1 MRQDGLLGGVLA
13 RHALVG
19 GGRIAEGTFL
29 LHASLSQNGH
39 RPLQMK
45 LVRTHCEAF
54 RIFRELTSDMVHTCL
69 AYLKRYQCGAEMIS
83 ADLLDDRSPLA
94 FLMVADIIE
103 SIHQILPSLLLRR
116 SDDMGCK

>member
-13 RHALVG
+13 RHALEG
-19 GGRIAEGTFL
+19 GGMVAEGTFL

-45 LVRTHCEAF
+45 FVRTHCEAF

-69 AYLKRYQCGAEMIS
+69 AYLNRYQCGAEMIS

-94 FLMVADIIE
+94 FF
-103 SIHQILPSLLLRR
+103 SHGR
-116 SDDMGCK
+116 